1 MSRGITRFAKLLGF
15 YLRMRITVD
24 ILPYGDVCITPAQ
37 EREYRLRKL
46 RIPVIE
52 NIGIIGDAFE
62 CLNLSDN
69 SIVSLGG
76 FPRLEMLTSLVLT
89 NNQIKRIQRGLLNF
103 LPNLQ
108 NLVLTNNQISTLL
121 TLEALKEIPNL
132 TRLTLIGNSVT
143 KEAGYRL
150 FVISMCPK
158 LRVLD
163 FQKVKQKE
171 REEAR
176 KIHGEAEV
184 TKAAAVTENL
194 ADFVPLDEVQK
205 EQIKDLIKSAQ
216 SMDEVN
222 RLEEYLRSGRI
233 PRGVDI
239 FGGDVQMEAQS

>member
-1 MSRGITRFAKLLGF
+1 
-15 YLRMRITVD
+15 MRITVD

-52 NIGIIGDAFE
+52 NLGIIGDAFE

-76 FPRLEMLTSLVLT
+76 FPRLEMLTSLVLS
-89 NNQIKRIQRGLLNF
+89 NNQIKRIQRGLQNF

-108 NLVLTNNQISTLL
+108 NLILTNNRISTLL
-121 TLEALKEIPNL
+121 TLEALKEMPNL
-132 TRLTLIGNSVT
+132 TRLSLIGNSVT

-163 FQKVKQKE
+163 FQKVKLRE
-171 REEAR
+171 REEAK
-176 KIHGEAEV
+176 KIHGEAQV
-184 TKAAAVTENL
+184 TKATSVTENL
-194 ADFVPLDEVQK
+194 SDFVPLEPAQK
-205 EQIKDLIKSAQ
+205 EQIKNLIKSAQ
-216 SMDEVN
+216 SMAEVN

-233 PRGVDI
+233 PKGADI
-239 FGGDVQMEAQS
+239 FGEEIQMETA

>member
-1 MSRGITRFAKLLGF
+1 
-15 YLRMRITVD
+15 MRITVD

-52 NIGIIGDAFE
+52 NLGIIGDAFE

-76 FPRLEMLTSLVLT
+76 FPRLEMLTSLVLS
-89 NNQIKRIQRGLLNF
+89 NNQIKRLQRGLQNF

-108 NLVLTNNQISTLL
+108 NLILTNNRISTLL
-121 TLEALKEIPNL
+121 TLEALKEMPNL
-132 TRLTLIGNSVT
+132 TRLSLIGNSVT

-163 FQKVKQKE
+163 FQKVKLRE
-171 REEAR
+171 REEAK
-176 KIHGEAEV
+176 KIHGEAQV
-184 TKAAAVTENL
+184 TKATSVTENL
-194 ADFVPLDEVQK
+194 ADFVPLEPAQK
-205 EQIKDLIKSAQ
+205 EQIKNLIKSAQ
-216 SMDEVN
+216 SMAEVN

-233 PRGVDI
+233 PKGADI
-239 FGGDVQMEAQS
+239 FGEEIQMETA